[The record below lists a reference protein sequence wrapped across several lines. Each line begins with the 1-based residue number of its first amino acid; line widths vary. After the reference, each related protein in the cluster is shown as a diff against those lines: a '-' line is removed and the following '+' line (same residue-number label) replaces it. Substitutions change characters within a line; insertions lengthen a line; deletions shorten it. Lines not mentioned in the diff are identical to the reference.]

1 MVKNIFIC
9 WFQGFDNAPEIVQ
22 QCLRSWT
29 YYNSTTWNI
38 IKLDNSNLGQYIQLD
53 KFIDPQKQSEISINH
68 LSDIIRIMILN
79 RYGGVWVDATTFC
92 NTSLDQ
98 WLEPLIQSGFFAFER
113 PNNEILIA
121 SWFMYSE
128 PGNYITSEWERLTLE
143 AFNQNTQHPYLII
156 HYLFNYLYNNDK
168 KFKEIFDTIPKLP
181 SNLSINGVGPHFI
194 QTVGMFNN
202 ITDGLI
208 SYIQAKMTP
217 LFKLTHK
224 CDFQNEYHDKTIVHY
239 LFSTIAQLI
248 DNQ

>member
-1 MVKNIFIC
+1 MIKNIFIC
-9 WFQGFDNAPEIVQ
+9 WFQGFNNAPEIVQ
-22 QCLRSWT
+22 QCLRSWI

-38 IKLDNSNLGQYIQLD
+38 IKLDNSNLGEYINMD
-53 KFIDPQKQSEISINH
+53 EFADPQISKNH

-92 NTSLDQ
+92 NRALDE
-98 WLEPLIQSGFFAFER
+98 WLDPYTRSGFFAFER

-128 PGNYITSEWERLTLE
+128 PGNYITSEWEKITLE
-143 AFNQNTQHPYLII
+143 AFKKNNQPVYLII
-156 HYLFNYLYNNDK
+156 HYLFNHLYNNDQ
-168 KFKEIFDTIPKLP
+168 KFRKLFDTMPKAP
-181 SNLSINGVGPHFI
+181 SNLSNNGVGPHFI
-194 QTVGMFNN
+194 QTVGIFNN

-224 CDFQNEYHDKTIVHY
+224 CDFQNEYNDKTIVHY